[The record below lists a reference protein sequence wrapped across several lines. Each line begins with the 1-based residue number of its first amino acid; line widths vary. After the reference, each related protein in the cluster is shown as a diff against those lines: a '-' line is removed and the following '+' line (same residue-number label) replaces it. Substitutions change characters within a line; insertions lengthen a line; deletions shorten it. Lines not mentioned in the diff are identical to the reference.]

1 MNQGGHQSSVING
14 RLNKHK
20 KLVILV
26 TVGGGDNISKNKNL
40 LVQRCLN

>member
-1 MNQGGHQSSVING
+1 MREESHQSPAING

-20 KLVILV
+20 KLVRFV

-40 LVQRCLN
+40 IVQCCLN